1 MEDFSISKAN
11 LIPKPTT
18 HNHEL
23 QVTQPTTQNQQ
34 PKTIINVFF
43 AFSFAVIKN
52 FSNFANANSFVSP
65 PLWHE
70 VANEEWCATYKEVFA
85 ERFGFDCFER
95 RKFIPQDKGIAGV
108 DTTG

>member
-1 MEDFSISKAN
+1 MVFGYRFLVRLPFLMEDFSISKAN
-11 LIPKPTT
+11 LTPRPTT

-52 FSNFANANSFVSP
+52 FSNFANANSFVCP

-70 VANEEWCATYKEVFA
+70 VANEE
-85 ERFGFDCFER
+85 
-95 RKFIPQDKGIAGV
+95 
-108 DTTG
+108 

>member
-11 LIPKPTT
+11 LTPKPTT

-23 QVTQPTTQNQQ
+23 QVTNQQ

-52 FSNFANANSFVSP
+52 FSNFANANSFVCP